1 MKTIN
6 GVLIVWS
13 EIKISAGGCELFV
26 VDLEG
31 GGGGGGWG
39 AGNGH
44 PAHIT
49 PCHTAGEKGEGRFFF
64 FFFNLQKAVLLM

>member
-13 EIKISAGGCELFV
+13 EIKISAGGCKLFV
-26 VDLEG
+26 VDLG
-31 GGGGGGWG
+31 GGG

-49 PCHTAGEKGEGRFFF
+49 SCHTAGEKGEGRVFFF
-64 FFFNLQKAVLLM
+64 